1 MGRRFGDFEAIEELK
16 LEKQVLHKG
25 VTRIENYKRRADG
38 WWTRLQSRGRRFSK
52 FFKDSDY
59 ADTEAALRAAQRHRR
74 RLLRENPQMSRQENA
89 ERTTAKTGKIIGV
102 RRVIQKRFGHEYAVW
117 QARWSPRKYVRRVRT
132 FGVDKY
138 GEKEAKRLAIET
150 RLEGLAKMSKR

>member
-1 MGRRFGDFEAIEELK
+1 MP
-16 LEKQVLHKG
+16 KG
-25 VTRIENYKRRADG
+25 ITRIENYKRRADG
-38 WWTRLQSRGRRFSK
+38 WWVRLQSRGAKFSK

-59 ADTEAALRAAQRHRR
+59 AGDREATLRAAQRHHR
-74 RLLRENPQMSRQENA
+74 RLMRENPQMSRQENA
-89 ERTTAKTGKIIGV
+89 ERTTAKTGDIIGV

-117 QARWSPRKYVRRVRT
+117 QSRWSPRKYTRRVRT

-150 RLEGLAKMSKR
+150 RLEGLGKMSKR